1 MSRPGLDLATHRRMV
16 QALQKACDL
25 PVCIETHSATLL
37 LGDNEVY
44 KLKKPVDLGF
54 LDFSTCARRENACRE
69 ELRLNRRT
77 AHALYLG
84 LRAIGGTPDTP
95 CWLSEAEAANPGAVL
110 DWAVHMRR
118 FPAEAHSDAVLAT
131 LTTDA
136 PARQRLFMQLATHI
150 VALHAQA
157 GVATAGDAYGTPERV
172 WAPVGD
178 TLAHLRDNPAVPRD
192 AATQAVLADVSHWC
206 ATRFAALRP
215 LIAARKA
222 AGMVREGHGDLHLG
236 NLIVLDGEPLLFDA
250 LEFDPA
256 LRWIDVAADIAFLF
270 MDLAGRQPAGMAW
283 EFLDAWLT
291 ASGDF
296 DALPLLPFYAV
307 YRALV
312 RAKVAAI
319 ASAQHDEPAQRA
331 EADTQCRHY
340 LALATRLAAPA
351 TPRLLLVSGLSGS
364 GKSHL
369 AAQLLA
375 RHGCMRLRS
384 DVERKRLF
392 GLAAHARSHDL
403 ARNIYDADA
412 NARTSAQLLGLAEA
426 VLTSGLPL
434 IIDATLLR
442 RAARRAFQD
451 LAQRLGVPHALLLCT
466 APRDVLE
473 ARIRK
478 REAQGNDPSE
488 AGLAVLAGQFAQHE
502 PPDTDEAAFTVTVAT
517 DQSID
522 WAALDTALS
531 RVWALSA

>member
-1 MSRPGLDLATHRRMV
+1 MSRPDLDLAAHRRMV
-16 QALQKACDL
+16 RALQQTCGL

-37 LGDNEVY
+37 LGDDEVY

-54 LDFSTCARRENACRE
+54 LDFSTCARREAACRE

-77 AHALYLG
+77 APALYLG
-84 LRAIGGTPDTP
+84 LRALGGTPDAP
-95 CWLSEAEAANPGAVL
+95 YWLSEAEAAAPDAVL

-118 FPAEAHSDAVLAT
+118 FPAEAHSGDVLAT
-131 LTTDA
+131 LVADA
-136 PARQRLFMQLATHI
+136 PARQRLFTRLATHI

-157 GVATAGDAYGTPERV
+157 GIATAEVAYGTPERV
-172 WAPVGD
+172 WAPIGD
-178 TLAHLRDNPAVPRD
+178 TLAHLHNSPAMPRD
-192 AATQAVLADVSHWC
+192 TATQAAFADVSRWC
-206 ATRFAALRP
+206 AERFAALRP

-222 AGMVREGHGDLHLG
+222 AGKVREGHGDLHLG

-256 LRWIDVAADIAFLF
+256 LRWIDMVADIAFLF

-319 ASAQHDEPAQRA
+319 AATQHDEPARRVEA
-331 EADTQCRHY
+331 EVQCQHY
-340 LALATRLAAPA
+340 LALAARLATPA
-351 TPRLLLVSGLSGS
+351 APRLLLVSGLSGS

-375 RHGCMRLRS
+375 RHGCVRLRS

-392 GLAAHARSHDL
+392 NLAAHASSRHL
-403 ARNIYDADA
+403 TQNIYTADA
-412 NARTSAQLLGLAEA
+412 NARTSVRLLELAES
-426 VLTSGLPL
+426 VLASGLPL
-434 IIDATLLR
+434 IIDATLLHR
-442 RAARRAFQD
+442 SARQAFQD
-451 LAQRLGVPHALLLCT
+451 LAQRLGVPHALLHCT
-466 APRDVLE
+466 APRAVLE
-473 ARIRK
+473 ARIQA
-478 REAQGNDPSE
+478 REAQGDDPSE
-488 AGLAVLAGQFAQHE
+488 AGLAVLAGQFALHE
-502 PPDTDEAAFTVTVAT
+502 PPDTDEAAFTVIVAT
-517 DQSID
+517 DQSMD

-531 RVWALSA
+531 RVWALPV